1 MFKKFSDIED
11 ISKTQIKILMKT
23 KYLKTQTFNVRN
35 KSKIKNLKCNNF
47 FAFSGYCE
55 MTFSESH
62 EIRHFLSHIVTNK
75 IWEKSSRK
83 KSVNLKVI
91 CIGALL
97 SISYRLWLS
106 GGKSKIFVSLPWKSV
121 KHSLPSDTERW
132 VQV

>member
-1 MFKKFSDIED
+1 
-11 ISKTQIKILMKT
+11 
-23 KYLKTQTFNVRN
+23 
-35 KSKIKNLKCNNF
+35 
-47 FAFSGYCE
+47 

-91 CIGALL
+91 YIGAL

-106 GGKSKIFVSLPWKSV
+106 GEESIIFVFLPWKSV
-121 KHSLPSDTERW
+121 KHSLSSDTER
-132 VQV
+132 